1 MADSAAIWTDVHPEN
16 EPDPGEGGPKGAPP
30 PPRLVRTSR
39 RELALAATVA
49 VTLALLMHWP
59 LPLHL
64 GSDVPRDLGD
74 PLPQAWQVAWDGHAL
89 LHQPLD
95 WFQANV
101 FWPLR
106 NSLAFSDALVGYA
119 PAGAIGSGPHAAI
132 VRYDLLFLFAY
143 ALAYFGAYLLAREL
157 GAGRAGSFVAGAA
170 FAYAPWRLEQDGHLH
185 VLSSGGIPLS
195 LALLVRGY
203 RDRRPGVVLAGW
215 LVAAWQ
221 VSLGF
226 TLGIQLAYLLA
237 LLFAGAAVWA
247 WRRRLLPPRRVL
259 VATGAG
265 LLVLGVTAFLLSRP
279 YLQVATDHP
288 ESARS
293 PHTVAL
299 YSGGLD
305 QYLSAPGANGVWGP
319 ITHGVR
325 RGNAFNPEQTL
336 FPGLL
341 VVLLAIAC
349 LALRGY
355 RRSLR
360 LGLALA
366 VLGFGWLAMGFQDD
380 GFLWP
385 YKMLF
390 EHAPGWESSRTPGRI
405 NTLTS
410 LALALLAAG
419 GTGVLLARVRRAR
432 VRAAIGVALVAV
444 VLIEGAG
451 FVGLHGPAH
460 PTVPKAPIAL
470 GSLPAPQLH
479 LPMSR
484 VGNRRY
490 VLWSTDGFPKMVN
503 GRASFG
509 PRQTSEIAYA
519 VRDFP
524 DPSSVGYLR
533 RLGVRTVVLHPALAA
548 GTSWAGA
555 ARHPIAGLGLS
566 SERRGGVIVYR
577 LAPAP

>member
-1 MADSAAIWTDVHPEN
+1 LARRGIRKAESGKRKAGIETS
-16 EPDPGEGGPKGAPP
+16 
-30 PPRLVRTSR
+30 RFSR
-39 RELALAATVA
+39 RELALAALVA
-49 VTLALLMHWP
+49 VVAALAMHWP
-59 LPLHL
+59 LPLHI
-64 GSDVPRDLGD
+64 GGDVPRDLGD

-89 LHQPLD
+89 LHQPLH

-101 FWPLR
+101 FWPLP
-106 NSLAFSDALVGYA
+106 NSLAFSDALAGYA
-119 PAGAIGSGPHAAI
+119 PAGILGSGPHAAI

-143 ALAYFGAYLLAREL
+143 ALAFFGAYLLAREL
-157 GAGRAGSFVAGAA
+157 GAGRPGAFVAGAA

-185 VLSSGGIPLS
+185 VLSSGGIPLA

-203 RDRRPGVVLAGW
+203 RTSSPWTVLGGW

-247 WRRRLLPPRRVL
+247 WRRGALPSRRVL
-259 VATGAG
+259 VASAAG
-265 LLVLGVTAFLLSRP
+265 VLVLGGIAFVLSRP
-279 YLQVATDHP
+279 YLQVGRDHP
-288 ESARS
+288 EAARS
-293 PHTVAL
+293 AHTVAL
-299 YSGGLD
+299 YSGWLD
-305 QYLSAPGANGVWGP
+305 QYLAAPGANTFWGP

-325 RGNAFNPEQTL
+325 AGQAFNPEQTL

-341 VVLLAIAC
+341 VVLLALAC
-349 LALRGY
+349 LALGGY
-355 RRSLR
+355 RRR
-360 LGLALA
+360 LAIGLALA
-366 VLGFGWLAMGFQDD
+366 VVGLGWLAMGFHDD

-385 YKMLF
+385 YRFLY

-419 GTGVLLARVRRAR
+419 GATALLARMRRPRAR
-432 VRAAIGVALVAV
+432 TGVAVVLVLV

-451 FVGLHGPAH
+451 FDGLGGPAH
-460 PTVPKAPIAL
+460 PTVPAAPIAF
-470 GSLPAPQLH
+470 GTLPDPQLH

-490 VLWSTDGFPKMVN
+490 VLWSTDGFPRMVN

-509 PRQTSEIAYA
+509 PAQTSRIAYS
-519 VRDFP
+519 VRHFP
-524 DPSSVGYLR
+524 DRASVDYLR
-533 RLGVRTVVLHPALAA
+533 RLGVRTVVLHPAFAR
-548 GTSWAGA
+548 GTSWDGA
-555 ARHPIAGLGLS
+555 ERRPVAGLGLS
-566 SERRGGVIVYR
+566 RERRGGVVVYS
-577 LAPAP
+577 LAPG